1 MPSSWIMR
9 ARDVGTGSRSSHALD
24 LLGQDLDDD
33 AHLAGPAIGVPITA
47 RVLLGERVD
56 VRVGVLLGHLDDA
69 SAHLNVAVGIVG
81 ILHRERDLRAPL
93 EVLVLYPAPGGVE
106 TDVRAVVVYP
116 DRGHLR
122 RAVAADGRDVGERLL
137 PKDVAEALRDRRQD
151 LPPISQ

>member
-33 AHLAGPAIGVPITA
+33 AHLAGLAIGVPIAA

-69 SAHLNVAVGIVG
+69 SAYLNVAVGVVR
-81 ILHRERDLRAPL
+81 ILHRERDLGLRWRFLSFARP
-93 EVLVLYPAPGGVE
+93 
-106 TDVRAVVVYP
+106 RAVLKRTCVP
-116 DRGHLR
+116 
-122 RAVAADGRDVGERLL
+122 
-137 PKDVAEALRDRRQD
+137 
-151 LPPISQ
+151 S